1 IDNIETTGVDRREA
15 VSSRQS
21 NDQLPVGI
29 YGRACGYDYAA
40 VRFARDV
47 GDCTFDLCGTRHGCR
62 RYLDAESRGATLH
75 LPPIPCCDRIDRIVQ
90 KGSTRDVR
98 RNLLEQFQPFHADR
112 LLVSGKPC
120 DIAARAGYGCYKTVG
135 DRIGYVSKY
144 DWDGACRPLQRGQ
157 GDGSNGDQY
166 VRPQFNQLC
175 RGGTETVR
183 ISSETIIDPDVTT
196 LYPSE
201 LLQCLAYH

>member
-1 IDNIETTGVDRREA
+1 
-15 VSSRQS
+15 
-21 NDQLPVGI
+21 
-29 YGRACGYDYAA
+29 
-40 VRFARDV
+40 
-47 GDCTFDLCGTRHGCR
+47 
-62 RYLDAESRGATLH
+62 
-75 LPPIPCCDRIDRIVQ
+75 RIVQ

-120 DIAARAGYGCYKTVG
+120 DIAARARYACYKTVG

-166 VRPQFNQLC
+166 VRPQSTQLP
-175 RGGTETVR
+175 GGGWKPARARRKTLF
-183 ISSETIIDPDVTT
+183 DPDFPP
-196 LYPSE
+196 LSPPE
-201 LLQCLAYH
+201 LLHFLAYHCGCGLSGRITPAP